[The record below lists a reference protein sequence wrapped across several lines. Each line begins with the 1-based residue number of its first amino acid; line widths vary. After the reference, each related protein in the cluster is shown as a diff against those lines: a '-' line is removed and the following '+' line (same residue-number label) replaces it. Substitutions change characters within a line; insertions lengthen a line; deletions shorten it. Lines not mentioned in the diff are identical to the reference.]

1 MQKLS
6 VSGMARS
13 RSSPKSV
20 DTGAYAS
27 FRREKAGGDLTV
39 VNGEHPIFLELAHV
53 RKQFGSLSVLSDVSF
68 QMDEGEIVG
77 LIGPNGAGKTTLFN
91 VITGFYHPNQGTI
104 RFHGRSLLGL
114 KPHQICRRGIARTF
128 QLVRV
133 FPSMTALENVLVGA
147 IYSKRRKRKHLLNQA
162 LECLKILNLEEMK
175 NTPSAYLTHSDRR
188 LVETAMVLASQP
200 TLALLD
206 EPLAGLN
213 PTETEKI
220 MEIIQ
225 DIRDQHGISILW
237 IEHKI
242 DAVFNICDRVV
253 VLDYGLKIADGKPE
267 EIAKDPKVIEAYLGE
282 SPA

>member
-1 MQKLS
+1 MILL
-6 VSGMARS
+6 
-13 RSSPKSV
+13 
-20 DTGAYAS
+20 
-27 FRREKAGGDLTV
+27 DLTKITKHFE
-39 VNGEHPIFLELAHV
+39 G
-53 RKQFGSLSVLSDVSF
+53 LSVLSNISFGVS
-68 QMDEGEIVG
+68 EGEIVG

-91 VITGFYHPNQGTI
+91 VITGIYRPKEGAIHFNGKD
-104 RFHGRSLLGL
+104 LVGL
-114 KPHQICRRGIARTF
+114 SPHQICRLGIARTF

-147 IYSKRRKRKHLLNQA
+147 IYSNKRRRKKHLLNEA
-162 LECLKILNLEEMK
+162 LECLKVLNLEK
-175 NTPSAYLTHSDRR
+175 IKDTVSAHLTHSDRR
-188 LVETAMVLASQP
+188 LVETAAVLASQP
-200 TLALLD
+200 KLALLD

-213 PTETEKI
+213 QTETEKI
-220 MEIIQ
+220 MKIIKE
-225 DIRDQHGISILW
+225 IRDRHGISILW

>member
-1 MQKLS
+1 MGQPILL
-6 VSGMARS
+6 
-13 RSSPKSV
+13 
-20 DTGAYAS
+20 
-27 FRREKAGGDLTV
+27 DLVKITK
-39 VNGEHPIFLELAHV
+39 NFEG
-53 RKQFGSLSVLSDVSF
+53 LSVLSDVSF
-68 QMDEGEIVG
+68 RVAEGEIVG

-91 VITGFYHPNQGTI
+91 VITGIYHPNAGDI
-104 RFHGRSLLGL
+104 LFHGKNLVGL

-128 QLVRV
+128 QLVRI
-133 FPSMTALENVLVGA
+133 FPSLTALENVLVGA
-147 IYSKRRKRKHLLNQA
+147 VYSKRSRRKNLVNQA
-162 LECLKILNLEEMK
+162 LECLKTLNLEGIK
-175 NTPSAYLTHSDRR
+175 DTVSAHLTHSDRR
-188 LVETAMVLASQP
+188 LVETATVLASQP

-220 MEIIQ
+220 MKIIKE
-225 DIRDQHGISILW
+225 IRDRHGISILW

>member
-1 MQKLS
+1 
-6 VSGMARS
+6 
-13 RSSPKSV
+13 
-20 DTGAYAS
+20 
-27 FRREKAGGDLTV
+27 
-39 VNGEHPIFLELAHV
+39 
-53 RKQFGSLSVLSDVSF
+53 
-68 QMDEGEIVG
+68 MDEGEIVG

-91 VITGFYHPNQGTI
+91 VITGIYRPNKGAI
-104 RFHGRSLLGL
+104 RFCGKNVIGL

-147 IYSKRRKRKHLLNQA
+147 IYSKRGRRRHVLNQA
-162 LECLKILNLEEMK
+162 LECLKILKLEETK
-175 NTPSAYLTHSDRR
+175 DTLSAHLTYSDRR

-213 PTETEKI
+213 PAEMEKT
-220 MEIIQ
+220 MRIIQ
-225 DIRDQHGISILW
+225 EIRDRRGISILW

-267 EIAKDPKVIEAYLGE
+267 EIAQDPKVIEAYLGE

>member
-1 MQKLS
+1 MGQTILL
-6 VSGMARS
+6 
-13 RSSPKSV
+13 
-20 DTGAYAS
+20 
-27 FRREKAGGDLTV
+27 DLVKITKHFE
-39 VNGEHPIFLELAHV
+39 G
-53 RKQFGSLSVLSDVSF
+53 LSVLSDISF
-68 QMDEGEIVG
+68 GVAEGEIVG

-91 VITGFYHPNQGTI
+91 VITGIYRPNAGEI
-104 RFHGRSLLGL
+104 LFHGKNLVGL
-114 KPHQICRRGIARTF
+114 KPHQICKRGIARTF
-128 QLVRV
+128 QLVRI

-147 IYSKRRKRKHLLNQA
+147 VYSKRRSRKHLMNQA
-162 LECLKILNLEEMK
+162 LECLKTLNLEGIK
-175 NTPSAYLTHSDRR
+175 DTVAAHLTHSDRR
-188 LVETAMVLASQP
+188 LVETATVLASQP

-213 PTETEKI
+213 QTETEKI
-220 MEIIQ
+220 MKIIKE
-225 DIRDQHGISILW
+225 IRDRHGISILW

>member
-1 MQKLS
+1 MGQKNLL
-6 VSGMARS
+6 
-13 RSSPKSV
+13 
-20 DTGAYAS
+20 
-27 FRREKAGGDLTV
+27 DLIKITKHFE
-39 VNGEHPIFLELAHV
+39 G
-53 RKQFGSLSVLSDVSF
+53 LSVLSDVSF
-68 QMDEGEIVG
+68 GVAEGEIVG

-91 VITGFYHPNQGTI
+91 VITGIYHPNEGEI
-104 RFHGRSLLGL
+104 LFHGKNLVGL
-114 KPHQICRRGIARTF
+114 KPHQICKKGIARTF
-128 QLVRV
+128 QLVRI

-147 IYSKRRKRKHLLNQA
+147 IYSKRRNRKHLLNQA
-162 LECLKILNLEEMK
+162 LECLRTLNLEEIK
-175 NTPSAYLTHSDRR
+175 DTVSAHLTHSDRR
-188 LVETAMVLASQP
+188 LVETATVLASQP

-220 MEIIQ
+220 MKIIKE
-225 DIRDQHGISILW
+225 IRDRHGISILW

-253 VLDYGLKIADGKPE
+253 VLDYGLKIADGTPE